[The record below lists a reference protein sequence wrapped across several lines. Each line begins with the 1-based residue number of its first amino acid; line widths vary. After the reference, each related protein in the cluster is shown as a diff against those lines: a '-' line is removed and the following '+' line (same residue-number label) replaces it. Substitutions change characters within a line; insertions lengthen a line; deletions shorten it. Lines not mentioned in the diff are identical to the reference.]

1 LLGIDN
7 IFEVIF
13 LVGFVVGSVIRKVY
27 TFRCR
32 GNKNGDLLR
41 RVCDTAGKYK
51 SLVDIILISAAG
63 VGMVLPLFYLF
74 SPWLDFANYDLP
86 GWLGWIGT
94 AVFAGA
100 ILLLWKSHVDLGRN
114 WSAILQIRREHSL
127 ITDGIY
133 RHIRHPMYAAHLLWA
148 IAQGLLLE
156 NWLAGWVFLVI
167 FVPMYLVR
175 VPKEEKMMLE
185 QFGQEYRQHISRTG
199 RMIPKF
205 PGKTNGRDGLS

>member
-32 GNKNGDLLR
+32 GSKATKKR
-41 RVCDTAGKYK
+41 K

-63 VGMVLPLFYLF
+63 IGLAAPLFYLF
-74 SPWLDFANYDLP
+74 SPWLDFADYDLS
-86 GWLGWIGT
+86 GWLGCVGT
-94 AVFAGA
+94 VVFAMA
-100 ILLLWKSHVDLGRN
+100 LFLLWRSHADLGRN
-114 WSAILQIRREHSL
+114 WSATLQIRQEHSL

-156 NWLAGWVFLVI
+156 NWLAGWAFLVI
-167 FVPMYLVR
+167 SVPFYLLR

-185 QFGQEYRQHISRTG
+185 QFGQEYRQYISRTG
-199 RMIPKF
+199 RMIPYL
-205 PGKTNGRDGLS
+205 PGKPRK